1 MKDKSKIKY
10 NLIVGIVGQ
19 IVSIVLGVVL
29 PKLVMTSYGSE
40 VNGLL
45 SSVTNIYAYIAIVE
59 SGIAAASCQA
69 LYNPIAEN
77 ARDKI
82 NRVLSATN
90 RYYRRTG
97 LIYFGLVLL
106 FAAIYPVS
114 IQTEIPYYKIA
125 AIVLFNGIGN
135 VINYFFHGK
144 YLILLKADGKNYIR
158 TGMEMLT
165 NAAKQILKILLIG
178 WGFDVVSVQMVAM
191 AVSFA
196 QMAYITWYIKKNY
209 AWIDLKAEPDFH
221 SLSHNKNALI
231 HEINYL
237 ITANVDTVLLTY
249 FAGLKTVS
257 VYALYN
263 LLYGVVNRML
273 RVVRDSVEYK
283 IANLFF
289 GDRKQF
295 DSVYDVFEI
304 YYITLAFALFTI
316 TNYFVLPFISVY
328 TRGVHDI
335 DYVQNSLPI
344 LFTLTGVI
352 AAGGYPASAMIHI
365 SGHYQQTQKFAVI
378 DSVINL
384 LVSIPLTYRFGI
396 VGALTGT
403 IVALLFHA
411 CCLIQYVNKHILER
425 NPLETYKCCCVNFA
439 LFFTITYLNRFLVI
453 RLDSYVRIF
462 AFCVPYAF
470 CVLLVYFGIVS
481 LLEPKAFRCAAR
493 LLRKSR

>member
-77 ARDKI
+77 AKDKI
-82 NRVLSATN
+82 NRVLSATH

-178 WGFDVVSVQMVAM
+178 RGYDVVSVQMVAM

-209 AWIDLKAEPDFH
+209 AWIDLKVEPDRGAI
-221 SLSHNKNALI
+221 SQSKYVVV

-263 LLYGVVNRML
+263 LLYGVINRML

-295 DSVYDVFEI
+295 DAVYDVFEM
-304 YYITLAFALFTI
+304 YSVTLAFSLYSIA
-316 TNYFVLPFISVY
+316 NYFILPFITLY
-328 TRGVHDI
+328 TKDI
-335 DYVQNSLPI
+335 SDAAYVDTSLPI
-344 LFTLTGVI
+344 LFALIGLLG
-352 AAGGYPASAMIHI
+352 AGKYPPKAMIHI
-365 SGHYQQTQKFAVI
+365 SGHFRQTQKHASI
-378 DSVINL
+378 EAILNLTLSIL
-384 LVSIPLTYRFGI
+384 LVRRYGMA
-396 VGALTGT
+396 GALMGT
-403 IVALLFHA
+403 ILSTLYYTNY
-411 CCLIQYVNKHILER
+411 LIVYVNR
-425 NPLETYKCCCVNFA
+425 NIIKRSPIKTYKCWGINFLVFLA
-439 LFFTITYLNRFLVI
+439 ITDLNRFLVI

-462 AFCVPYAF
+462 AFCVPYAV